1 MMKIVYTTVAY
12 YFRFAWIIL
21 YVAYLFFEKKN
32 KIVKCPF
39 TLYNKSKRQ
48 QKQFEKKK
56 EKMK

>member
-1 MMKIVYTTVAY
+1 MDNFVCS
-12 YFRFAWIIL
+12 L
-21 YVAYLFFEKKN
+21 SFFCKNFDLHAKCDLKKKKK